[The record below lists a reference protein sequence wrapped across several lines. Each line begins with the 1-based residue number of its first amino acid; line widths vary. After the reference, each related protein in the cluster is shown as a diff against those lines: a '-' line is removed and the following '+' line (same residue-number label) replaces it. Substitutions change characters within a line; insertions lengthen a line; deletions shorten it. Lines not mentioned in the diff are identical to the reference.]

1 MFKKNGKKKKF
12 IIMKANLY
20 LIALSLVV
28 LPGIYFIN
36 NEQKH
41 WAQLI
46 PLGYLIY
53 SFIVGT
59 ISAFRKR

>member
-1 MFKKNGKKKKF
+1 
-12 IIMKANLY
+12 MKANLY
-20 LIALSLVV
+20 LTAISLVI

-36 NEQKH
+36 DKQNH
-41 WAQLI
+41 WTQLI

-59 ISAFRKR
+59 ISSFRKR